1 MELQGSY
8 FRCSTDSP
16 EELLLVE
23 GKHAANAV
31 NRVRHKECQAVLA
44 LQGKVPNVV
53 RQGLKRCLKS
63 SAHVSLLARVLNS
76 PVLSPGS
83 TSLHKTFSTPHPETN
98 AVDETGA
105 KSPGKVIVISD
116 PDADGLHASL
126 LLIGLISE
134 LAPDI
139 VADKRLFLCR
149 SPLALMS
156 QSGDATEN
164 AVPAYRESELKAG
177 WSIQRFKGLASLPA
191 EMLHRCC
198 VDPQTR
204 TSRTITAQDCNVIK
218 QQLSIRSK

>member
-8 FRCSTDSP
+8 FRCSSDPP

-31 NRVRHKECQAVLA
+31 NGVRHRGRQAVLA

-53 RQGLKRCLKS
+53 RQGLERCLKS
-63 SAHVSLLARVLNS
+63 SEHVSLLAKVLNS
-76 PVLSPGS
+76 AVLSPGS
-83 TSLHKTFSTPHPETN
+83 TSLHTTYSTSTPDTN
-98 AVDETGA
+98 AVDGPGA

-116 PDADGLHASL
+116 PDADGFHASL
-126 LLIGLISE
+126 LLMGLISE

-139 VADKRLFLCR
+139 VAAKRLLLCR

-156 QSGDATEN
+156 QSGDAAEN
-164 AVPAYRESELKAG
+164 AVLAFRETELKAG

-191 EMLHRCC
+191 EVLHRCC

-218 QQLSIRSK
+218 QQLSMRSS